1 LFKKDEDELNDD
13 FFLFQTVDCLKLTEL
28 PEGKIGKL
36 KVYKSGKI
44 ELCLGNNIKL
54 DVSLASDA
62 SFLQVSRIQLKIF
75 INQKIFIIIKG
86 RY

>member
-1 LFKKDEDELNDD
+1 M
-13 FFLFQTVDCLKLTEL
+13 

-44 ELCLGNNIKL
+44 ELCLGNSIKL

-62 SFLQVSRIQLKIF
+62 SFLQDVINVEIDETNGDQSTGTMTCIGHIKNKILCTPQF
-75 INQKIFIIIKG
+75 
-86 RY
+86 